1 MEMTSYVDRDGH
13 LVPADE
19 VFAAWTSGD
28 LDRML
33 RARHLKTND
42 TDRHFLLMNIVR
54 GLYSQRAEPGARK
67 LFLEIGRQHVAEF
80 PRLAA
85 SVKQGLRVVPR
96 VPTYALLATVLT
108 EDGRFD
114 EALLVCQQ
122 AIDLGLRDGTKGDFP
137 GRMERIRKA
146 MKQVGQ

>member
-1 MEMTSYVDRDGH
+1 MTSYVDRDGR

-28 LDRML
+28 LGRML
-33 RARHLKTND
+33 RARYLKANN

-54 GLYSQRAEPGARK
+54 GLYAQRVESGARK

-85 SVKQGLRVVPR
+85 SVKQGLRVMPR
-96 VPTYALLATVLT
+96 VPTYALLATALT
-108 EDGRFD
+108 EDGLFD
-114 EALLVCQQ
+114 EALSVCKQ
-122 AIDLGLRDGTKGDFP
+122 AIDLGLHDGTKSDFS
-137 GRMERIRKA
+137 GRRERIRKA
-146 MKQVGQ
+146 MKKGGQ